1 MTQTLPR
8 SFVSS
13 LIYAVPA
20 DLGSG
25 AAHCVHVVKMGMAL
39 RRVGLAVDV
48 CVAATPSD
56 DVLMADFGLTDPL
69 TATQIRPVGRGPASL
84 RFARGVMN
92 HAQRGQDILTRNLL
106 TAWLSVVSGHR
117 TVLELH
123 SPIETLKGRIMF
135 RLFMHHRRALG
146 LVTITQ
152 ALKDRYVSDFGTAM
166 APRIHVLP
174 DAADP
179 VVHDDPASAD
189 TMAGPP
195 TVGYV
200 GSFLP
205 GKGAEQVLRI
215 ATLMPDVHFV
225 LVGGPNKAIANQ
237 TVPANVHLTG
247 ELPHAAAMQLMASF
261 VVALLPNQA
270 RVIVSGGT
278 VDIGRWTSPLKLF
291 EYMAAGR
298 PIVASRLPVLEEVLA
313 DGLNALLVDPS
324 APDDWA
330 VQIRRL
336 IDDPMLAQQLAMTA
350 HRDFVQK
357 YSWTAR
363 AMRMAEI
370 FSLRVAS

>member
-1 MTQTLPR
+1 
-8 SFVSS
+8 
-13 LIYAVPA
+13 
-20 DLGSG
+20 
-25 AAHCVHVVKMGMAL
+25 
-39 RRVGLAVDV
+39 
-48 CVAATPSD
+48 
-56 DVLMADFGLTDPL
+56 
-69 TATQIRPVGRGPASL
+69 
-84 RFARGVMN
+84 
-92 HAQRGQDILTRNLL
+92 
-106 TAWLSVVSGHR
+106 
-117 TVLELH
+117 
-123 SPIETLKGRIMF
+123 
-135 RLFMHHRRALG
+135 
-146 LVTITQ
+146 
-152 ALKDRYVSDFGTAM
+152 
-166 APRIHVLP
+166 
-174 DAADP
+174 
-179 VVHDDPASAD
+179 
-189 TMAGPP
+189 
-195 TVGYV
+195 
-200 GSFLP
+200 
-205 GKGAEQVLRI
+205 
-215 ATLMPDVHFV
+215 
-225 LVGGPNKAIANQ
+225 
-237 TVPANVHLTG
+237 
-247 ELPHAAAMQLMASF
+247 MQLMASF